1 MPEFNRLAN
10 LLITT
15 LFKNTLNYFQSLK
28 VRAVLTVIVMTF
40 VITPVTAQNSEQNPT
55 PVNTQDKSC
64 SLGVFPFISAQRLE
78 SVFAPI
84 AFQLDE
90 VMNCSLRYRS
100 AVDFKAFMKKVKN
113 REFDIAFI
121 QPFDYVR
128 IAALQGYIPL
138 AARKGSLHAILV
150 TRTDSEI
157 RNLSDL
163 KGKALALPPAVS
175 AMAYLGREMLKNA
188 GLDTAEDMTLLYSKN
203 HGSCLHKVSIGKVAA
218 CITAPTT
225 LRLYESKTHQKFKV
239 VTRSSAIP
247 NALFVARADIPQE
260 KIHQLQQKI
269 LNLSLN
275 ESAQKLFNT
284 NKLAHPFRVVND
296 YEYDIVRMISQRN
309 PLIK

>member
-1 MPEFNRLAN
+1 MTEFNRLASQ
-10 LLITT
+10 LFTT

-28 VRAVLTVIVMTF
+28 AHAILTVIVTAF
-40 VITPVTAQNSEQNPT
+40 VITPVTAQNSEQNPAS
-55 PVNTQDKSC
+55 NTQDKSC

-247 NALFVARADIPQE
+247 NALFVARGDIPQE

-296 YEYDIVRMISQRN
+296 HEYDIVRTISQRN
-309 PLIK
+309 TLSK